1 MTRTAQGSLV
11 FTGNLITSGG
21 VLPSFPG
28 QNGQESTNDGTTC
41 AGRCVANS
49 SGRLARSVA
58 MMTHSL
64 VKKFCR
70 NWGIG
75 ESSSFVYRQE
85 AHGAQVRK
93 SRQFAR
99 ARAKVTLVSAIW
111 EFVPGKT
118 LIG

>member
-1 MTRTAQGSLV
+1 MTRTAHGSLV
-11 FTGNLITSGG
+11 FTGNRITSDG
-21 VLPSFPG
+21 VLFSFPG
-28 QNGQESTNDGTTC
+28 QNGQVSTNDGTVC

-85 AHGAQVRK
+85 AHGAQVTK
-93 SRQFAR
+93 SRPLPPPTSKGDSGFGYLGDLCLER
-99 ARAKVTLVSAIW
+99 
-111 EFVPGKT
+111 P
-118 LIG
+118 

>member
-1 MTRTAQGSLV
+1 MTRTAHGSLV
-11 FTGNLITSGG
+11 FTGNRITSGG

-28 QNGQESTNDGTTC
+28 QNGQVSTNDGTVC

-70 NWGIG
+70 SWGMAILQLRLSAG
-75 ESSSFVYRQE
+75 S
-85 AHGAQVRK
+85 
-93 SRQFAR
+93 AR
-99 ARAKVTLVSAIW
+99 RASNENTPPPPPPTKGDPLFGYFGDFCR
-111 EFVPGKT
+111 EQP
-118 LIG
+118 

>member
-1 MTRTAQGSLV
+1 MTRPAHGSLV
-11 FTGNLITSGG
+11 FTGDLITSGG

-28 QNGQESTNDGTTC
+28 QNGQVSTNDGTTC

-85 AHGAQVRK
+85 APGAPIRK
-93 SRQFAR
+93 SRQLSRGR
-99 ARAKVTLVSAIW
+99 AQVTLGSAI
-111 EFVPGKT
+111 
-118 LIG
+118 